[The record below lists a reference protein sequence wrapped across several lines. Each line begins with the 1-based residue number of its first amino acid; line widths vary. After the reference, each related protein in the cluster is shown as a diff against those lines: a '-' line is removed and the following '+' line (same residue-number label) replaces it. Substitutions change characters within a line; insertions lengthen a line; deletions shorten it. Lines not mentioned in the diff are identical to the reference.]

1 MIKSKS
7 VTTLA
12 IFACLLL
19 RPTAGHS
26 ASAGGAGVLEA
37 GSLCPTLVS
46 EMAVL
51 ASSKEDCRP
60 MPVPVPRTSDKVNGE
75 ITCMFQPRLGSK
87 HPKMIIESF
96 RGLSLIL
103 QHGSCRN
110 HQ

>member
-1 MIKSKS
+1 MITSKS
-7 VTTLA
+7 LA

-26 ASAGGAGVLEA
+26 AGGAGVLEA
-37 GSLCPTLVS
+37 GSLCSTLVS

-75 ITCMFQPRLGSK
+75 ITCMFQPRLNSNLL
-87 HPKMIIESF
+87 KMI
-96 RGLSLIL
+96 
-103 QHGSCRN
+103 
-110 HQ
+110 

>member
-1 MIKSKS
+1 MITSKS
-7 VTTLA
+7 LA

-26 ASAGGAGVLEA
+26 AGAGGAGVLK
-37 GSLCPTLVS
+37 GSLCFTLVS

-75 ITCMFQPRLGSK
+75 ITCMFQPRLNSNLL
-87 HPKMIIESF
+87 KMI
-96 RGLSLIL
+96 
-103 QHGSCRN
+103 
-110 HQ
+110 

>member
-1 MIKSKS
+1 MITSKS
-7 VTTLA
+7 LA

-26 ASAGGAGVLEA
+26 AAGAGVLEA
-37 GSLCPTLVS
+37 GSLCSTLVS

-75 ITCMFQPRLGSK
+75 ITCMFQPRLNSNLL
-87 HPKMIIESF
+87 KMI
-96 RGLSLIL
+96 
-103 QHGSCRN
+103 
-110 HQ
+110 

>member
-1 MIKSKS
+1 MITSKS
-7 VTTLA
+7 LA

-26 ASAGGAGVLEA
+26 AAGAGVLEA
-37 GSLCPTLVS
+37 GSLCSMLVS

-75 ITCMFQPRLGSK
+75 ITCMFQPRLNSNLLK
-87 HPKMIIESF
+87 II
-96 RGLSLIL
+96 
-103 QHGSCRN
+103 
-110 HQ
+110 

>member
-1 MIKSKS
+1 MITSKS
-7 VTTLA
+7 LA

-26 ASAGGAGVLEA
+26 AAGAGVLEA
-37 GSLCPTLVS
+37 GSLCSTLVS

-75 ITCMFQPRLGSK
+75 IKCMFQPRLNSNLL
-87 HPKMIIESF
+87 KMI
-96 RGLSLIL
+96 
-103 QHGSCRN
+103 
-110 HQ
+110 

>member
-1 MIKSKS
+1 MITSKS
-7 VTTLA
+7 VMSLA

-26 ASAGGAGVLEA
+26 AGAAGVQEA
-37 GSLCPTLVS
+37 GSLCSTLVS

-75 ITCMFQPRLGSK
+75 ITCMFQPRLNSNLL
-87 HPKMIIESF
+87 KMI
-96 RGLSLIL
+96 
-103 QHGSCRN
+103 
-110 HQ
+110 

>member
-1 MIKSKS
+1 MITSKS

-19 RPTAGHS
+19 TPTAGHS
-26 ASAGGAGVLEA
+26 AAGAGVLKA
-37 GSLCPTLVS
+37 GSLCSTLVL

-75 ITCMFQPRLGSK
+75 ITCMVPAQAEFKSSEDDNW
-87 HPKMIIESF
+87 IF
-96 RGLSLIL
+96 
-103 QHGSCRN
+103 
-110 HQ
+110 